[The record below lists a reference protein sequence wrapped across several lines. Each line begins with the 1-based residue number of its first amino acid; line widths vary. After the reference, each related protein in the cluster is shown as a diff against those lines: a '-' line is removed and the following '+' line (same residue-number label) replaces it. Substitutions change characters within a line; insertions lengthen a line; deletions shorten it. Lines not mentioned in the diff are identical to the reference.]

1 MSEVQADV
9 LLCAICL
16 CPLREPQTTDCSGV
30 HLFCRECILRWCA
43 QNPSCPLCRYLFL
56 TITDVNTNEL
66 SFLRA
71 PPPVYSDDQN
81 SHGHSDSDVEDDIGD
96 DGTELYEA
104 CVRCGQDVDA
114 EDPYQQCRDCL
125 TWYCYDCFGPFFYCL
140 HCTLRDVSIRGVVNR
155 IQHIPVSNW
164 TGHARTNSTEEA
176 QLLYSET
183 LATTE
188 ILTRP
193 IFGDVDQ
200 RRNMRRRLFVPMRI
214 LHERTHA
221 APLTRPLMSF
231 QRQGFRQWYDDVTR
245 NLARE
250 VLNLLH
256 ANRIQL
262 PLEQVTA
269 AVGMRADSVRGDLLF
284 P

>member
-1 MSEVQADV
+1 MSEVQAND
-9 LLCAICL
+9 LSCAICL
-16 CPLREPQTTDCSGV
+16 HPLREPQTTDCRCV
-30 HLFCRECILRWCA
+30 DLFCRECILRWCA
-43 QNPSCPLCRYLFL
+43 QNASCPLCRHLFL

-81 SHGHSDSDVEDDIGD
+81 SHGHSDSDVEDDISDG
-96 DGTELYEA
+96 GTELYEA

-114 EDPYQQCRDCL
+114 EDPYQQCRSCL

-140 HCTLRDVSIRGVVNR
+140 NCTLRDVSTRNVVNT
-155 IQHIPVSNW
+155 IQHIPVSSW
-164 TGHARTNSTEEA
+164 IGHARTNSTEEA

-193 IFGDVDQ
+193 IFGDVNQ
-200 RRNMRRRLFVPMRI
+200 RIFLRRRLFAPMRI
-214 LHERTHA
+214 LHERAHSV
-221 APLTRPLMSF
+221 PLTRPLMSF
-231 QRQGFRQWYDDVTR
+231 QRPGFQRWYNDVTR
-245 NLARE
+245 NLATE
-250 VLNLLH
+250 VLNLLD
-256 ANRIQL
+256 ANGTQL

-269 AVGMRADSVRGDLLF
+269 AVGMRADSVGGDLLF
-284 P
+284 L